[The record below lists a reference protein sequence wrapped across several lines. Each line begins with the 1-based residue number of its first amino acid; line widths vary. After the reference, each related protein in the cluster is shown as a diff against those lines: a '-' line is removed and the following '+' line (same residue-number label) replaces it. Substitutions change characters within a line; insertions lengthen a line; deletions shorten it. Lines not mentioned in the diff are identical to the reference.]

1 MPDDL
6 FDLGPLRWPIS
17 RPACVGLPPFMPYHA
32 VCLATSLDHKQWIP
46 ETESLEAVSD
56 KPFNE
61 WVDITGVREFIHHE
75 ISSIGTRKVTIEACR
90 VKGERNIRLMAF
102 VLKKDN
108 PWILSIYELSH
119 SLARISGRL
128 SSMGID
134 DVKVEVWE
142 TDFHLMVV

>member
-1 MPDDL
+1 
-6 FDLGPLRWPIS
+6 
-17 RPACVGLPPFMPYHA
+17 
-32 VCLATSLDHKQWIP
+32 
-46 ETESLEAVSD
+46 
-56 KPFNE
+56 
-61 WVDITGVREFIHHE
+61 
-75 ISSIGTRKVTIEACR
+75 
-90 VKGERNIRLMAF
+90 MAF

-119 SLARISGRL
+119 FLARISGRL